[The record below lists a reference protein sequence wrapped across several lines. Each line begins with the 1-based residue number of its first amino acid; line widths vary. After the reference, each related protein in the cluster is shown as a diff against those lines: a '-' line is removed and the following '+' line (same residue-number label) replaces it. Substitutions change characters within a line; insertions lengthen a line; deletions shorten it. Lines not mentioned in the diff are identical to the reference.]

1 MTGTNI
7 EYFHGASR
15 MVGYFCAQES
25 SQPLPGVVVVH
36 DAFGLSG
43 RMKYIVERIATL
55 GYAAL
60 AADVWGEGEQLRDE
74 SMIRPTIGRFAGDRN
89 EWMGRLKAAQ
99 SSLQA
104 QPATDPLKVAFIGY
118 CFGGASVLEY
128 VRTVGGI
135 RGAVSFHGGLEL
147 VGKEWGATSTG
158 AKVLVLTGADDPAA
172 TAPALLE
179 LQQNLTTAAVD
190 WEVDI
195 YSHTKHG
202 FTNPDSDKANRP
214 QFAAYNAQSDSRSW
228 TAMQRFLE
236 EIFSY

>member
-1 MTGTNI
+1 MTGTSI
-7 EYFHGASR
+7 EYFYGSSR
-15 MVGYFCAQES
+15 MIGYFCAAES

-36 DAFGLSG
+36 DAFGLG
-43 RMKYIVERIATL
+43 DRMKQIIERVAAL

-60 AADVWGEGEQLRDE
+60 AADIWGDGAQLRDE
-74 SMIRPTIGRFAGDRN
+74 SMIRPTIGRFAEDRN

-99 SSLQA
+99 SALQA
-104 QPATDPLKVAFIGY
+104 QPATDRSKIALIGY

-128 VRTVGGI
+128 LRTVGGI
-135 RGAVSFHGGLEL
+135 RGVVSFHGGLEL
-147 VGKEWGATSTG
+147 VGKEWSATSEG

-190 WEVDI
+190 WEVNI

-214 QFAAYNAQSDSRSW
+214 QFAAYNAQSDRRSW

>member
-1 MTGTNI
+1 
-7 EYFHGASR
+7 
-15 MVGYFCAQES
+15 MVGYFCATES
-25 SQPLPGVVVVH
+25 SQLLPGIVVIH
-36 DAFGLSG
+36 DAFGLSD
-43 RMKYIVERIATL
+43 RMRHIVERLAAL

-60 AADVWGEGEQLRDE
+60 AADVWGEGKQLRDE

-99 SSLQA
+99 AALLA
-104 QPATDPLKVAFIGY
+104 QPATDRSKVALVGY

-147 VGKEWGATSTG
+147 VGKEWGATSAG

-172 TAPALLE
+172 TASALLE
-179 LQQNLTTAAVD
+179 LQQNLTTAGID

-195 YSHTKHG
+195 YSQTKHG

-214 QFAAYNAQSDSRSW
+214 QFAAYNAQSDRRSW
-228 TAMQRFLE
+228 AAMHRFLE
-236 EIFSY
+236 EIFSS